1 MNHGTSLFLYG
12 TLLHG
17 PLLEAVLGRPSKTR
31 RAHLRDHSVHAV
43 AGEPFPMI
51 QPDPGTAAEGV
62 LLEGLSEQDLARLDF
77 YEGAYGFNLGTVSV
91 IAGAATA
98 EAHAYYPEAGLWQAD
113 GPWDLSAWVEEW
125 GAVTAKAAV
134 EFMALHGSHSPQDAA
149 RAYPQIMMRAQSA
162 LRAEAK
168 PAPASLRNAAEGSTV
183 EITARRRPHVGYFAV
198 SRDDLRFPR
207 FDGTMSET
215 VTREAFLMPDAVTVL
230 PYDPKRDRVLV
241 IEQYRYGMHM
251 RGDPRPWSL
260 EPIAGRIDPGET
272 PEETAHRET
281 AEEAGITLSGLHS
294 IGRHYPSPG
303 AVSEFLHSFVGLA
316 DLPDDASRIGGL
328 LSEHEDI
335 RAHVIP
341 FDRLMQLVDTGEAG
355 TSPLV
360 LSAYWLALNRS
371 ALG

>member
-1 MNHGTSLFLYG
+1 MSHGTSLFLYG

-17 PLLEAVLGRPSKTR
+17 PLLETVVGRPVQAR
-31 RAHLRDHSVHAV
+31 PAHLADHSVRAV
-43 AGEPFPMI
+43 RAEPFPMI
-51 QPDPGTAAEGV
+51 VRDPGAAADGV
-62 LLEGLSEQDLARLDF
+62 LLEGLSPEDLARLDF
-77 YEGAYGFNLGTVSV
+77 YEGAYGFTLSEVQV
-91 IAGAATA
+91 AAGAGA
-98 EAHAYYPEAGLWQAD
+98 EKAQVYFPNAGAWQAD
-113 GPWDLSAWVEEW
+113 GPWDLAAWVADW

-134 EFMALHGSHSPQDAA
+134 EFMALHGGHTPEEAA

-162 LRAEAK
+162 LRAEAM
-168 PAPASLRNAAEGSTV
+168 PAPATLRNPAKGSTI
-183 EITARRRPHVGYFAV
+183 EIATRRRPHVGYFAV

-230 PYDPKRDRVLV
+230 PYDPKRDRVLI

-260 EPIAGRIDPGET
+260 EPIAGRIDPGES

-281 AEEAGITLSGLHS
+281 AEEAGITLSALHS

-328 LSEHEDI
+328 LSEQEDI
-335 RAHVIP
+335 RAHVLP
-341 FDRLMQLVDTGEAG
+341 FERLMELVATGEAG

-360 LSAYWLALNRS
+360 LSAYWLALNR
-371 ALG
+371 AGLG